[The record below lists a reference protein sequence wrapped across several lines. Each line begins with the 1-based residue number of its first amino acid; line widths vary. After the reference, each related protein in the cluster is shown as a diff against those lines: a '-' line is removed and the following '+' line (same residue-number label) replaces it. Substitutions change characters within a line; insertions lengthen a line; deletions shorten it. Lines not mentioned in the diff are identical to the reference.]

1 MSSDQWDAQEIVRIR
16 LRHAEEGAESWSRR
30 LHRHE
35 AERDVAMGSDHLSL
49 AHAKGRPVVSAA
61 IVAWTFD

>member
-16 LRHAEEGAESWSRR
+16 LRHAESPESWSRR
-30 LHRHE
+30 LPRHE